1 MKKFLFTFV
10 LLVLASVELLAQKE
24 NYVGYSPLFNPEFK
38 TLLPKEVHETSGLF
52 FYHGR
57 LWTHNDS
64 GGKPILYGLDTT
76 DFKVVQ
82 RVTLT
87 NTKNKDWEDVCID
100 GERVY
105 VGDFGNNKGGRKDLR
120 IFTFPLSDLPEEGD
134 ANLIVDTI
142 SFSFGDQ
149 TNFEFVKY
157 AHDFDCEAM
166 FATRDFLYLFSKCW
180 VSGTTRLYRLPKK
193 PGTYVAEVVNGFD
206 SQGLITGADYD
217 PENGLLVLVGYVK
230 DVWLPFLYLIYDF
243 DDAGVKLSNR
253 RFEMPNLLS
262 MQTEG
267 ICFYEPG
274 KCYLTAES
282 SPTWVSR
289 VFTIDFRKRIAKDK
303 EKNQ

>member
-1 MKKFLFTFV
+1 MKKH
-10 LLVLASVELLAQKE
+10 LLPLALLLLAATSVFAQKE

-52 FYHGR
+52 FHNGR

-76 DFKVVQ
+76 TFQVVQ
-82 RVTLT
+82 RITIA
-87 NTKNKDWEDVCID
+87 NANNKDWEDVCID
-100 GERVY
+100 KERVY

-120 IFTFPLSDLPEEGD
+120 IFIFPLSEIPEEGD
-134 ANLIVDTI
+134 VTITVDTI

-166 FATRDFLYLFSKCW
+166 FATNDYLYLFSKCW
-180 VSGTTRLYRLPKK
+180 VSGTTRLYRLTKT
-193 PGTYVAEVVNGFD
+193 PGTQVAEVVNGFD

-243 DDAGVKLSNR
+243 DDAGVKLANR

-274 KCYLTAES
+274 KCYLSAET